1 LHGGAIEARSA
12 GHGQGSEFIVRL
24 PLAPQVHDPA
34 VEPDT
39 KSGEDLSG
47 KRILVVDDSRD
58 AAEMLASLL
67 KLMGNEVRVAYN
79 GEEAVQIAL
88 AYRPH
93 LILLDLGMPRMD
105 GFDACR
111 SIRRSWGDDPPCI
124 VALTGWGQ
132 ETDRARTEQAGFD
145 AHLVKPVRLE
155 DLERVIAR
163 RSSRT
168 ES

>member
-1 LHGGAIEARSA
+1 
-12 GHGQGSEFIVRL
+12 VRL
-24 PLAPQVHDPA
+24 PLAPQVDEPA
-34 VEPDT
+34 AEPET

-47 KRILVVDDSRD
+47 KRILIVDDSRD

-67 KLMGNEVRVAYN
+67 ELMGNEVRVAYD
-79 GEEAVQIAL
+79 GEQAVQIAE

-163 RSSRT
+163 RSSRP